1 MKSVFF
7 QLGSVVITGHDF
19 PLLVSQLYLIQVYV
33 DFFFF
38 FSFSPLE
45 QVLSLKA
52 SLATSK
58 VLYSFNGFLPLSV
71 RKDLS

>member
-7 QLGSVVITGHDF
+7 QLASVVITGHDF

-33 DFFFF
+33 DFFF
-38 FSFSPLE
+38 SFSPLE

-52 SLATSK
+52 SLAKTK
-58 VLYSFNGFLPLSV
+58 VLYSFNGFLSLSV

>member
-7 QLGSVVITGHDF
+7 QLASVVITGHDF

-38 FSFSPLE
+38 SFSPLE

-52 SLATSK
+52 SLAKSK
-58 VLYSFNGFLPLSV
+58 VLYRFNGFLSLSV